1 MSLLPRHDRREG
13 DATEANDAPSDE
25 AADDVDDGASNNDED
40 DDSDEDDTAPNDD
53 DDDDD
58 EEEEEETFSAAAA
71 APAIDSDEDDVGP
84 AEERRTVMLA
94 EGVEESGSDASIS
107 GSSDEE
113 SEEDLMADVEA
124 FLDPF
129 QPRDEQHNIDLDGLQ
144 HEAIV
149 EVPNK
154 SHEFLCLCIDVI
166 SAPKNR
172 KKNSA
177 EAQKELLYWMKLS
190 DVKCPMAYMTR
201 NRLQTYADEMGVG
214 HIPML
219 QRDAMI
225 DRIVTALTSSDN
237 DVGDEGDDLE
247 TALYRALL
255 VGSIM
260 KPLPDGK
267 EEGQSKYTTAGQRV
281 EGPALKK
288 WGKSARD
295 FVQAIYQPGLVQA
308 NVLETDGDYNDDY
321 SFRNAV
327 RTSADGVVMFND
339 SGIKETGNVL
349 IPAEVKARV
358 TPNTFHKTRQRFSNE
373 KEHSLA
379 DMPGIGGQ
387 THNKG
392 FDHYTLTMANLKM
405 VLKYTTT
412 QELTSWCK
420 PMSIIIPLVDPQ
432 RIVMYLEYNNGSISQ
447 KVLQTDVGE
456 IMIVDAGW
464 VHRGYTYSDT
474 TP

>member
-1 MSLLPRHDRREG
+1 
-13 DATEANDAPSDE
+13 
-25 AADDVDDGASNNDED
+25 
-40 DDSDEDDTAPNDD
+40 
-53 DDDDD
+53 
-58 EEEEEETFSAAAA
+58 
-71 APAIDSDEDDVGP
+71 
-84 AEERRTVMLA
+84 MLA

-144 HEAIV
+144 QEAIE

-166 SAPKNR
+166 RAPKNR

-177 EAQKELLYWMKLS
+177 EAKKELLYWMELS
-190 DVKCPMAYMTR
+190 DVKRPMAYMTR
-201 NRLQTYADEMGVG
+201 NRLQTYADEIGVG

-225 DRIVTALTSSDN
+225 NRIVTALTSSDN
-237 DVGDEGDDLE
+237 DVGDAGDDLE

-281 EGPALKK
+281 EGAALKK

-308 NVLETDGDYNDDY
+308 NVIETDEDYNDNY
-321 SFRNAV
+321 SWHNAV
-327 RTSADGVVMFND
+327 RTSADGVVMFNG

-387 THNKG
+387 THDKG
-392 FDHYTLTMANLKM
+392 FLHYHHRYCDKELRGLIPESKDRMQVLHHAVTYRSLSSIYIVADHRADPIASVMINFLDANGEFGK
-405 VLKYTTT
+405 VYR
-412 QELTSWCK
+412 S
-420 PMSIIIPLVDPQ
+420 
-432 RIVMYLEYNNGSISQ
+432 YNAILN
-447 KVLQTDVGE
+447 
-456 IMIVDAGW
+456 
-464 VHRGYTYSDT
+464 
-474 TP
+474 